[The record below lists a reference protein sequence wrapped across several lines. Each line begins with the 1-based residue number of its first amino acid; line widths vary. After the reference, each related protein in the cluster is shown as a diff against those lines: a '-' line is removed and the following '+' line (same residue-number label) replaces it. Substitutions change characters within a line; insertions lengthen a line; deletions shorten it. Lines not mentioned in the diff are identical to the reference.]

1 MSLPLIS
8 SQRFLDRSLVARKAA
23 AFKVFVIRTAD
34 VELRGRQYRVLLDG
48 HHALAAARIRG
59 VEPRWRRHEK
69 TERMMKRM
77 GAEAFA
83 KMLINNLTDSDW
95 YFVESGYVVEHLL
108 GVQA

>member
-1 MSLPLIS
+1 MSFPLIS

-23 AFKVFVIRTAD
+23 TFKVFVVRTVD
-34 VELRGRQYRVLLDG
+34 VELRGRQYTVLLDG
-48 HHALAAARIRG
+48 HHSLAAARVRG
-59 VEPRWRRHEK
+59 IEPCWRRHDK
-69 TERMMKRM
+69 TERMAMRM